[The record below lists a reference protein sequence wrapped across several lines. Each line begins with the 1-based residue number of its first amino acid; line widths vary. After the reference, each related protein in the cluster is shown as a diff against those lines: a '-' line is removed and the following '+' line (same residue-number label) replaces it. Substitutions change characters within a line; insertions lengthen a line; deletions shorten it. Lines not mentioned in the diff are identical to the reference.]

1 MDIGKLQSGFDKGEV
16 KDFGINETLIFL
28 KLKIIKV

>member
-16 KDFGINETLIFL
+16 KDFGINENFDFFE
-28 KLKIIKV
+28 IKK